1 MKSCLNCLGGIAL
14 LVAFS
19 SGIASAAFFFTTGT
33 EAEVQ
38 QAADNFGISAG
49 VFLIS
54 ILTVIVVFNYNSRK
68 IRRDRAKLE
77 ERRHQ
82 EQLAVLYQATNNQS
96 RTPTPSSEDDLLID
110 RAKLLYQQGNVEACK
125 ALLRT
130 MPNNPK
136 AQKALMRIENQ

>member
-1 MKSCLNCLGGIAL
+1 MKSCLNCLGAIAL

-33 EAEVQ
+33 EAEARE
-38 QAADNFGISAG
+38 AANNFWISIGI
-49 VFLIS
+49 FLIAF
-54 ILTVIVVFNYNSRK
+54 LTVIVIFNYNSR
-68 IRRDRAKLE
+68 RAKRNRAKTE

-82 EQLAVLYQATNNQS
+82 EQLAALYQATANQPRPAS
-96 RTPTPSSEDDLLID
+96 PSNEDDLLID
-110 RAKLLYQQGNVEACK
+110 RAKLLYQQGNIEACK

-136 AQKALMRIENQ
+136 AQKALMRIEQG